1 MNERYCTTGQ
11 FEKLGHGFR
20 QHCGPTALTNLVLT
34 LRPEA
39 TSGAGGAETPEDLFL
54 RLARLGQRRLNYVN
68 LKLPFRLGGTSDLL
82 CRSYLRAALRESGL
96 RDAEAG
102 PRRRATPQ
110 SLRAALR
117 RGSLVYLQLRRH
129 PRYGSHHLLC
139 YGLDPDGS
147 LRLADGWTDEPARL
161 APGELGR
168 AWMIEIS
175 LSNK

>member
-1 MNERYCTTGQ
+1 MTERYFTTGQ
-11 FEKLGHGFR
+11 FEKLGRGFR

-34 LRPEA
+34 LGGEKQTAPESPEA
-39 TSGAGGAETPEDLFL
+39 LFL

-82 CRSYLRAALRESGL
+82 CRGYLRAALRESGVTG
-96 RDAEAG
+96 AEAG
-102 PRRRATPQ
+102 PRCKATPQ

-147 LRLADGWTDEPARL
+147 LRLADGWTDEPVRL